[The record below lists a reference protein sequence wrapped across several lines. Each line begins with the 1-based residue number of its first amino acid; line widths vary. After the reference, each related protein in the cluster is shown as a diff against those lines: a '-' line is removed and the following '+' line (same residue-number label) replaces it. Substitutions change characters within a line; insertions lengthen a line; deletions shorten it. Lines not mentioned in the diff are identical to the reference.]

1 MITIDA
7 KDKTLG
13 RVASAAAKALLG
25 KHSAT
30 FAKNV
35 VAQDGVT
42 IINASRVRLSGTK
55 HKDKEYVRYSG
66 YPGGQ
71 KIETYANIASDH
83 VISEPDMDTL
93 YSIPLDLERE
103 DFGLKLLSEFK
114 LKPNSTASDW
124 WSLAKVFGRI
134 FGS

>member
-25 KHSAT
+25 KHAAD

-35 VAQDGVT
+35 VSQVEVKVTGVEGMR
-42 IINASRVRLSGTK
+42 ISGDK
-55 HKDKEYVRYSG
+55 VLQKEYVRYTG

-71 KIETYANIASDH
+71 RRETYGQLTARRGNKEALRRAILGMLPKNKLQMRR
-83 VISEPDMDTL
+83 I
-93 YSIPLDLERE
+93 
-103 DFGLKLLSEFK
+103 KLLTIE
-114 LKPNSTASDW
+114 N
-124 WSLAKVFGRI
+124 
-134 FGS
+134 

>member
-25 KHSAT
+25 KHTAD

-35 VAQDGVT
+35 VAQEGVT
-42 IINASRVRLSGTK
+42 IINAGRIAVSGTK
-55 HKDKEYVRYSG
+55 KQDKEYVRYSG

-71 KIETYANIASDH
+71 KIETYA
-83 VISEPDMDTL
+83 ML
-93 YSIPLDLERE
+93 
-103 DFGLKLLSEFK
+103 
-114 LKPNSTASDW
+114 TARKGEVEAIRKAVLGMLPKNRLQDKRMKM
-124 WSLAKVFGRI
+124 LTIEK
-134 FGS
+134 

>member
-25 KHSAT
+25 KHAAD

-35 VAQDGVT
+35 VSPVEVKV
-42 IINASRVRLSGTK
+42 INANAMKISG
-55 HKDKEYVRYSG
+55 DKARQKQYIRYTG

-71 KIETYANIASDH
+71 RKETYQQLTARRGN
-83 VISEPDMDTL
+83 
-93 YSIPLDLERE
+93 RE
-103 DFGLKLLSEFK
+103 VLRRAILGMLPKNKLQMRRIKLLTIE
-114 LKPNSTASDW
+114 N
-124 WSLAKVFGRI
+124 
-134 FGS
+134 